1 MPQKPRHPTPP
12 PDASPPPNEYEF
24 KKLPIDII
32 TGDEDI
38 RKGLEE
44 GKDLDEMEGDWQ
56 AELQGFLAIRKQY
69 LLY

>member
-1 MPQKPRHPTPP
+1 
-12 PDASPPPNEYEF
+12 
-24 KKLPIDII
+24 
-32 TGDEDI
+32 
-38 RKGLEE
+38 LEE